1 LELFMEASMSV
12 LRMNFAAGAAI
23 TLALGLSLAAC
34 KPRTFNSGAAIQGL
48 TQQQFDSQFEVTRLT
63 SCKLPNGQPGGD
75 LRIVWRV
82 RNSAGSAV
90 TPYVLGFG
98 GEAQTAK
105 GQRVRFQIMTAIDAP
120 RPLMP
125 TQPPVPFN
133 FDHYLGYELQIPTDE
148 AQAMWGYVEV
158 DGQKI
163 KFPSIDVG
171 SLLLPTRAGTSES
184 ARWSYLVTDRSTSYA
199 FNCDPL
205 DATALARLKTFAVR
219 DGSHGFKGD
228 RGVVIK
234 SAASNQ
240 TVSADGRFVT
250 QWSCAGNRRLAI
262 NHNRQP
268 LPGGWLNQEEYCE
281 WDRNGTPPAFV
292 SQSSS
297 KPAQLQCMVRTSFD
311 QNRKYFLQQRLY
323 KATVEQQRSEGF
335 ANLGDFK
342 SSYYDTKFNGYA
354 FLVGGREGYHV
365 WDTRVWKKMGE
376 KGDPRGA
383 YISDTRK
390 GIIGHCMQFTCA
402 QPDETGYTGNCVAGR
417 QSDPL
422 ICSVINNIYCIGG
435 ASQNACRQTAELNL
449 TKRPILHADAN
460 HVKNSA
466 YLDPV
471 INPTLMLPPGPLNAL
486 SPSPVFRE
494 DVLFRTDYTPPTRLG
509 DTPIKLDL
517 VIPESLPECK
527 LIVDPS
533 LVSSG
538 RVTDTA
544 KYLANDK
551 TLVQCSFSNNTRYN
565 NCDEVA
571 SQLQARIVF
580 ETQTKR

>member
-1 LELFMEASMSV
+1 MSV
-12 LRMNFAAGAAI
+12 LKKSFSTGAGMM
-23 TLALGLSLAAC
+23 LALGLSLSAC
-34 KPRTFNSGAAIQGL
+34 KPRNFNAGASVQGL
-48 TQQQFDSQFEVTRLT
+48 TQQQFDTQFEVTRLT
-63 SCKLPNGQPGGD
+63 SCKQANGQPGGD
-75 LRIVWRV
+75 LRIIWRV
-82 RNSAGSAV
+82 RNSAGAAV

-98 GEAQTAK
+98 GDAQTSK
-105 GQRVRFQIMTAIDAP
+105 GQKVRFQIMTSIDAP
-120 RPLMP
+120 RPLIPSETP
-125 TQPPVPFN
+125 TPFN
-133 FDHYLGYELQIPTDE
+133 YDHYAGYELQIPADE

-158 DGQKI
+158 DGQKMS
-163 KFPSIDVG
+163 FPSIDVG
-171 SLLLPTRAGTSES
+171 SLLLPIRAGSSES
-184 ARWSYLVTDRSTSYA
+184 ARWSYLVTSRSSSFA

-205 DATALARLKTFAVR
+205 DATAVARLKTFAVR

-228 RGVVIK
+228 RGAVIK
-234 SAASNQ
+234 ASTPSQ
-240 TVSADGRFVT
+240 PTSPDGRLVT

-262 NHNRQP
+262 NHLRQP

-281 WDRNGTPPAFV
+281 WDRNGTPPAIV
-292 SQSSS
+292 SKGSS
-297 KPAQLQCMVRTSFD
+297 KPSQLQCMVRTSFD
-311 QNRKYFLQQRLY
+311 QNRSYFLQQRLY
-323 KATVEQQRSEGF
+323 KATAEQQRSEGF
-335 ANLGDFK
+335 ASLSDFK

-390 GIIGHCMQFTCA
+390 GIIGHCMQYTCA
-402 QPDETGYTGNCVAGR
+402 QADEIGYTGNCVAGR

-422 ICSVINNIYCIGG
+422 ICSVINSIYCVGG
-435 ASQNACRQTAELNL
+435 AAQNGCKQTSELNL

-466 YLDPV
+466 QLDPV
-471 INPTLMLPPGPLNAL
+471 LTPTLALPPGPLNAL
-486 SPSPVFRE
+486 TPGPGVRE

-527 LIVDPS
+527 LVVDPA
-533 LVSSG
+533 LLKAG

-551 TLVQCSFSNNTRYN
+551 SLVQCSFSNNTRYN

-571 SQLQARIVF
+571 SQLQVRIVF
-580 ETQTKR
+580 ETQPKR